1 MYAEL
6 IDTIN
11 SVAATCEE
19 KFNINSG
26 GCCYFAYLVARE
38 LDKRKIKYK
47 LAIEDWTF
55 SKKFCKTNRLK
66 ARKALKSR
74 QSYVDGNSLVNC
86 NHFTLM
92 VGGEL
97 VNYESSWGSEVIL
110 ISYVNSED
118 IDWIYK
124 TGRWNDFYKRKNNPT
139 VERMVIKAFNEYEK
153 RIQEKEVYVPVKSL
167 FCARCQGRTSHSL
180 CDYENKIYKCN
191 ICKTVRSV

>member
-6 IDTIN
+6 INTIN

-66 ARKALKSR
+66 ARRALKSR

-92 VGGEL
+92 VGGNWSTMNR
-97 VNYESSWGSEVIL
+97 VGEV
-110 ISYVNSED
+110 
-118 IDWIYK
+118 K
-124 TGRWNDFYKRKNNPT
+124 
-139 VERMVIKAFNEYEK
+139 
-153 RIQEKEVYVPVKSL
+153 
-167 FCARCQGRTSHSL
+167 
-180 CDYENKIYKCN
+180 
-191 ICKTVRSV
+191 

>member
-1 MYAEL
+1 MYTEL
-6 IDTIN
+6 IETIN
-11 SVAATCEE
+11 AVAATCEE

-74 QSYVDGNSLVNC
+74 QSYVDVNSLVNC

-92 VGGEL
+92 VGGKL
-97 VNYESSWGSEVIL
+97 VNNESSWGSEVIL

-118 IDWIYK
+118 IDWNYK
-124 TGRWNDFYKRKNNPT
+124 AGRWNDFYKRKNNPI
-139 VERMVIKAFNEYEK
+139 VERMVIKAFNEYER
-153 RIQEKEVYVPVKSL
+153 RIQEKSKKKRSIQSSEESLLCPLSRSDKSL
-167 FCARCQGRTSHSL
+167 L
-180 CDYENKIYKCN
+180 M
-191 ICKTVRSV
+191 

>member
-1 MYAEL
+1 MYTEL
-6 IDTIN
+6 IETIN
-11 SVAATCEE
+11 AVAATCEE

-92 VGGEL
+92 VGGKL
-97 VNYESSWGSEVIL
+97 VNYESSWGREVIL

-124 TGRWNDFYKRKNNPT
+124 AGRWNDFYKRKNNPI
-139 VERMVIKAFNEYEK
+139 VERMVIKAFNEYER
-153 RIQEKEVYVPVKSL
+153 RIQEKSKKKRSIQSSEESLLCPLSRSDKSL
-167 FCARCQGRTSHSL
+167 L
-180 CDYENKIYKCN
+180 M
-191 ICKTVRSV
+191 

>member
-11 SVAATCEE
+11 SVAATCDE
-19 KFNINSG
+19 KFDINCG

-74 QSYVDGNSLVNC
+74 QSYVGGNSLVNC

-97 VNYESSWGSEVIL
+97 VNYDPSYGSEVIL
-110 ISYVNSED
+110 VSYVNSED
-118 IDWIYK
+118 INWIYR
-124 TGRWNDFYKRKNNPT
+124 TGRWNDFYEIKNNPT
-139 VERMVIKAFNEYEK
+139 VERMVIKAFDEYEK
-153 RIQEKEVYVPVKSL
+153 RIQEKSKKQRSVHSSEESLLCPLSRSDKSL
-167 FCARCQGRTSHSL
+167 L
-180 CDYENKIYKCN
+180 M
-191 ICKTVRSV
+191 

>member
-110 ISYVNSED
+110 VSYVNSED

-124 TGRWNDFYKRKNNPT
+124 TGRWNNFYKRKNNPT

-153 RIQEKEVYVPVKSL
+153 RIQEKDRKKRSVRPSEESLLCPLSRSDKSL
-167 FCARCQGRTSHSL
+167 FM
-180 CDYENKIYKCN
+180 
-191 ICKTVRSV
+191 